1 MGNRPNQT
9 ETEGLEQRDWHRDW
23 AGYYGLR
30 TADFHDS
37 LCAHDNRFGM
47 NFLFCALILALVISS
62 LKSEPFAKLFL
73 HKVSPVP
80 EAEVLAV
87 SVSGNGKLLLRL
99 KLNETDSCLGLE
111 ANHFW

>member
-1 MGNRPNQT
+1 MGKRPDQA
-9 ETEGLEQRDWHRDW
+9 ETEGLEQ
-23 AGYYGLR
+23 GLAEGLGR
-30 TADFHDS
+30 ELQPADFHDS

-73 HKVSPVP
+73 HKVSPAP
-80 EAEVLAV
+80 EAEVVAV

-99 KLNETDSCLGLE
+99 KLNETDSRLGLE